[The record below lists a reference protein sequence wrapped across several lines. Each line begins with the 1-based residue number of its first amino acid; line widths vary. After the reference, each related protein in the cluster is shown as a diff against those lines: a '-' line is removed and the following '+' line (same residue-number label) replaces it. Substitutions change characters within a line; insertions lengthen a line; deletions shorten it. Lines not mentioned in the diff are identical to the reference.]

1 MPSGPAPTPRPTFDS
16 FLEIV
21 HQSIEGMELTELL
34 AEYLSARAIAT
45 GQPDSCGLALNEPPS
60 RIARTAIRAG
70 SFVRQKIASLAAVNS
85 A

>member
-16 FLEIV
+16 LLEIV

-34 AEYLSARAIAT
+34 AEYLSSRAIAT

-70 SFVRQKIASLAAVNS
+70 SFARQKIASLAAVNS